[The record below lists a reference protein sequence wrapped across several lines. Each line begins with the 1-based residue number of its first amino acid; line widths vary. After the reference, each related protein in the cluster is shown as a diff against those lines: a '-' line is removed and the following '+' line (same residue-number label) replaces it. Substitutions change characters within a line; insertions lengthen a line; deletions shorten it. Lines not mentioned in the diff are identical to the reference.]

1 MHRHAGPGRGQGRPG
16 QPDTKAEERTHLCRN
31 LRAQIAERSSALRTH
46 QLLRHCSPKIS
57 RHLRAGK
64 KSDPEKVASFGPLC
78 LSADS
83 TRCQLSESL
92 SDFKIR
98 RAVRPDFTLPSG
110 ALYFRHYEVGRAPRP
125 WICMA
130 LGRSLTNSWRGRNAR
145 CNFESRGVFGCYL
158 LIGVLRAI

>member
-57 RHLRAGK
+57 RHLRARK

-110 ALYFRHYEVGRAPRP
+110 ALYFRHYEVGRTPRP
-125 WICMA
+125 CGGMA
-130 LGRSLTNSWRGRNAR
+130 AAARPAVASTRAACVHAVWSYTISARLRGAT
-145 CNFESRGVFGCYL
+145 S
-158 LIGVLRAI
+158 